1 MALVPALKHVYIYLA
16 FWIFMPENTHIK
28 GRVWFLGFNTSLF
41 YMAEIMFSEYT
52 IVVTYAYIDCAL
64 AVYRNYYQGTHCIS
78 WRFGLLNWYVMPCF
92 KFLRLFVQ
100 IDGDAFN
107 CMYVNVMSRFFML
120 TLPAQRTGVRVQK
133 DGHAF

>member
-1 MALVPALKHVYIYLA
+1 
-16 FWIFMPENTHIK
+16 
-28 GRVWFLGFNTSLF
+28 
-41 YMAEIMFSEYT
+41 
-52 IVVTYAYIDCAL
+52 
-64 AVYRNYYQGTHCIS
+64 
-78 WRFGLLNWYVMPCF
+78 MPCF

-120 TLPAQRTGVRVQK
+120 TLPAQRMGVRVQK